1 MRHKNEKKEVRF
13 ERIHTWDL
21 LHEVDQLVEHVPG
34 WKRFNWDASVKL
46 LYIDGYKN
54 QFESKNRRASKKIK

>member
-1 MRHKNEKKEVRF
+1 MRYENEKKEVRF

-21 LHEVDQLVEHVPG
+21 LHEVDELLNHIPN

-46 LYIDGYKN
+46 LYIGGYHN
-54 QFESKNRRASKKIK
+54 QFESKKKTTKKKK